1 MNVELQPEL
10 PALRLEDWTPARD
23 TLHLWAQIV
32 GKVKLAS
39 TTPRNHFWHAALY
52 PDVGGL
58 TTGRIGL
65 GRVRFAI
72 DFDLVGHRLV
82 VRVGD
87 GREGSFPLADGLS
100 VAEFDRRLHEL
111 LAGFGLDVDIV
122 ERPHGGPEPEA
133 TPFGQDTGHASYDP
147 EAAHRFWVALDW
159 VALVLEEFAG
169 RFQGRQSP
177 VHLFWH
183 SFELVLT
190 RFSGRPAPPGEDA
203 DPVTREAYS
212 HEQITFG
219 FLPGDRAISFP
230 AFYAVIWPEP
240 DGLSE
245 HQLAPEQASWRPV
258 ATGTMALLDYD
269 AVRTAA
275 DPRATLLAFLESAY
289 EAGAGAAYWD
299 RDELAWH
306 QQGAPTR

>member
-1 MNVELQPEL
+1 
-10 PALRLEDWTPARD
+10 
-23 TLHLWAQIV
+23 
-32 GKVKLAS
+32 
-39 TTPRNHFWHAALY
+39 
-52 PDVGGL
+52 
-58 TTGRIGL
+58 
-65 GRVRFAI
+65 
-72 DFDLVGHRLV
+72 
-82 VRVGD
+82 
-87 GREGSFPLADGLS
+87 
-100 VAEFDRRLHEL
+100 
-111 LAGFGLDVDIV
+111 
-122 ERPHGGPEPEA
+122 
-133 TPFGQDTGHASYDP
+133 
-147 EAAHRFWVALDW
+147 

-177 VHLFWH
+177 VHVFWH

-219 FLPGDRAISFP
+219 FLPGDQAISFP

-245 HQLAPEQASWRPV
+245 HELAPEQASWRPM
-258 ATGTMALLDYD
+258 ATGTMALLDYEV
-269 AVRTAA
+269 VRTAA
-275 DPRATLLAFLESAY
+275 DPRATLLAFLDSAY

-306 QQGAPTR
+306 HQGAPTR